1 MGKLGI
7 RIQAKVQQGYELS
20 VALQEPLIPAEVAR
34 LLTMGQSHHLV
45 ATGLKLFGEQLFS
58 RLQQQLERL
67 VSLVQPFLFLIIGGE
82 ILLVY
87 LQILLPL
94 YQSIGG

>member
-1 MGKLGI
+1 TDGELGI

-45 ATGLKLFGEQLFS
+45 ATGLNFW
-58 RLQQQLERL
+58 
-67 VSLVQPFLFLIIGGE
+67 
-82 ILLVY
+82 
-87 LQILLPL
+87 
-94 YQSIGG
+94 